1 MGSFSI
7 RATIAWFKK
16 KTVLL
21 KFSMFPTS
29 GFKLQ
34 LHLIPTY
41 LYIFEEIRANFHFA
55 QVAAAYYVHYS
66 QMCIHF
72 GLFST
77 FLSLCIPGVILC
89 IHGKMDFI
97 GCLKKL
103 S

>member
-1 MGSFSI
+1 MQPLHGFTKVFHVSNF
-7 RATIAWFKK
+7 
-16 KTVLL
+16 
-21 KFSMFPTS
+21 MFQTPVTS
-29 GFKLQ
+29 Y
-34 LHLIPTY
+34 IPTY

-55 QVAAAYYVHYS
+55 QVAAAYYVHFS

-77 FLSLCIPGVILC
+77 FLSLYIPGVILC
-89 IHGKMDFI
+89 IHGKMYFI